1 MKKGLLYPL
10 LSAALWMTASGL
22 NAQTQE
28 VDLSGT
34 WGFQTDFMDFRRGSL
49 DVRYMHRLQDT
60 IVLPAITD
68 DYHIGWKSPYCHID
82 RLTRKYEYMGPA
94 WYQREIAFPKEWAG
108 KRIFMYFE
116 RTHWLSSIFV
126 DTKEVS
132 KLDYISVPHCHELT
146 DFVKPG
152 KTHLITLCIDNRYQY
167 DTHKWNHAHTEFTQ
181 INWNG
186 ILGEMKL
193 IAVDPVYVDDMQ
205 LYPDVTEKT
214 VTARLQIRNY
224 TGKPFEGTARFHI
237 TGDDGYNLTRELPV
251 NGKDSLVSFEGKI
264 ALGKDIQLWDEFHPN
279 LYRVE
284 CKLLTSV
291 GETNYEH
298 EKEVT
303 FGMREVA
310 QGKNHVLVNGH
321 PIHLRGTVE
330 NAVFPKTGYAPV
342 DDASWERIFR
352 ILKDYGMNHMR
363 FHSWCPP
370 AAAFRMADKLGVYL
384 QVELPMWGKDG
395 EPGEPAR
402 WDFFRREQKAIL
414 KEYGNH
420 PSFILYC
427 NGNEIS
433 GDFDFI
439 EELTRYGREHDSR
452 HLFSGST
459 ARKRV
464 ASDQFYTTHQTT
476 SGGATVYEGRPYTDW
491 DICKGTNI
499 DVPVISHET
508 GQRCVYPDY
517 SIIAKFD
524 GPVEARNLEKFRSQL
539 EANGMGDQADD
550 FFRASGAQTVF
561 EYKDVIEAQL
571 RTSTS
576 AGFQL
581 LSINDLPEQGY
592 APVGILDPFWD
603 SKGLITPEEFRHF
616 CSPTVPLLRF
626 EKRVWNGGETFEA
639 VAEVY
644 NFSDRSLK
652 NSKVSWQLLD
662 EQGKTLRQGKLK
674 TQTFLCDTVI
684 RAGSFSCILPEGS
697 EPQKL
702 TVQLLVGKDYV
713 NSWDIWVYPKTGQ
726 LMQSTAD
733 VLYTTTFDAVAKQQL
748 QAGKKV
754 VLLPNP
760 KQVKG
765 RRSSFHNHFWNPI
778 MFKWAPMTLGWL
790 IHDDSPVF
798 DHFVT
803 ENHPDWQWWD
813 ILNYAKVI
821 ELQETPQALR
831 PFIQTIDSYDSNRK
845 LGIGFEARVGG
856 GKLLVLALDTQKD
869 MNKRPATCQLL
880 ESIDR
885 YVKSEK
891 FNPQVELDTAFI
903 DSFLTTKQTFK
914 K

>member
-28 VDLSGT
+28 VDLSGI

-68 DYHIGWKSPYCHID
+68 DYQIGWKSPYCHID

-214 VTARLQIRNY
+214 VIARLQIRNY

>member
-1 MKKGLLYPL
+1 M
-10 LSAALWMTASGL
+10 SAALWMTASGL

-68 DYHIGWKSPYCHID
+68 DYQIGWKSPYCHID

-284 CKLLTSV
+284 CRLLTSV

-760 KQVKG
+760 REFG
-765 RRSSFHNHFWNPI
+765 I
-778 MFKWAPMTLGWL
+778 
-790 IHDDSPVF
+790 
-798 DHFVT
+798 
-803 ENHPDWQWWD
+803 
-813 ILNYAKVI
+813 
-821 ELQETPQALR
+821 
-831 PFIQTIDSYDSNRK
+831 RK
-845 LGIGFEARVGG
+845 RLK
-856 GKLLVLALDTQKD
+856 KLW
-869 MNKRPATCQLL
+869 
-880 ESIDR
+880 E
-885 YVKSEK
+885 
-891 FNPQVELDTAFI
+891 
-903 DSFLTTKQTFK
+903 
-914 K
+914 

>member
-68 DYHIGWKSPYCHID
+68 DYQIGWKSPYCHID

-603 SKGLITPEEFRHF
+603 SKGLITPKEFRHF

-713 NSWDIWVYPKTGQ
+713 NSWNIWVYPKTGQ

-869 MNKRPATCQLL
+869 MDKRPATCQLL

>member
-68 DYHIGWKSPYCHID
+68 DYQIGWKSPYCHID

-778 MFKWAPMTLGWL
+778 LFKWAPMTLGWL

-869 MNKRPATCQLL
+869 MDKRPATCQLL

-903 DSFLTTKQTFK
+903 DSFLITKQTFK

>member
-1 MKKGLLYPL
+1 M
-10 LSAALWMTASGL
+10 
-22 NAQTQE
+22 
-28 VDLSGT
+28 
-34 WGFQTDFMDFRRGSL
+34 
-49 DVRYMHRLQDT
+49 
-60 IVLPAITD
+60 
-68 DYHIGWKSPYCHID
+68 
-82 RLTRKYEYMGPA
+82 
-94 WYQREIAFPKEWAG
+94 
-108 KRIFMYFE
+108 
-116 RTHWLSSIFV
+116 
-126 DTKEVS
+126 
-132 KLDYISVPHCHELT
+132 
-146 DFVKPG
+146 
-152 KTHLITLCIDNRYQY
+152 
-167 DTHKWNHAHTEFTQ
+167 
-181 INWNG
+181 
-186 ILGEMKL
+186 
-193 IAVDPVYVDDMQ
+193 
-205 LYPDVTEKT
+205 
-214 VTARLQIRNY
+214 
-224 TGKPFEGTARFHI
+224 
-237 TGDDGYNLTRELPV
+237 
-251 NGKDSLVSFEGKI
+251 
-264 ALGKDIQLWDEFHPN
+264 
-279 LYRVE
+279 
-284 CKLLTSV
+284 
-291 GETNYEH
+291 
-298 EKEVT
+298 
-303 FGMREVA
+303 
-310 QGKNHVLVNGH
+310 
-321 PIHLRGTVE
+321 
-330 NAVFPKTGYAPV
+330 
-342 DDASWERIFR
+342 
-352 ILKDYGMNHMR
+352 
-363 FHSWCPP
+363 
-370 AAAFRMADKLGVYL
+370 
-384 QVELPMWGKDG
+384 
-395 EPGEPAR
+395 
-402 WDFFRREQKAIL
+402 
-414 KEYGNH
+414 
-420 PSFILYC
+420 
-427 NGNEIS
+427 
-433 GDFDFI
+433 
-439 EELTRYGREHDSR
+439 TRYGREHDSR

-476 SGGATVYEGRPYTDW
+476 SGGATVYEGHPYTDW

-869 MNKRPATCQLL
+869 MDKRPATCQLL

>member
-68 DYHIGWKSPYCHID
+68 DYQIGWKSPYCHID

-224 TGKPFEGTARFHI
+224 TGKPFEGAARFHI

-891 FNPQVELDTAFI
+891 FNPQVELDTVFI
-903 DSFLTTKQTFK
+903 DSFLITKQTFK

>member
-68 DYHIGWKSPYCHID
+68 DYQIGWKSPYCHID

-603 SKGLITPEEFRHF
+603 SKGLITPKEFCHF

-903 DSFLTTKQTFK
+903 DSFLITKQTFK

>member
-60 IVLPAITD
+60 IVPPAITD
-68 DYHIGWKSPYCHID
+68 DYQIGWKSPYCHID

-603 SKGLITPEEFRHF
+603 SKGLITPKEFRHF

-903 DSFLTTKQTFK
+903 DSFLITKQTFK

>member
-68 DYHIGWKSPYCHID
+68 DYQIGWKSPYCHID

-603 SKGLITPEEFRHF
+603 SKGLITPKEFRHF

-869 MNKRPATCQLL
+869 MDKRPATCQLL

>member
-68 DYHIGWKSPYCHID
+68 DYQIGWKSPYCHID

-726 LMQSTAD
+726 
-733 VLYTTTFDAVAKQQL
+733 DAVAKQQL

-869 MNKRPATCQLL
+869 MDKRPATCQLL

>member
-68 DYHIGWKSPYCHID
+68 DYQIGWKSPYCYID

-370 AAAFRMADKLGVYL
+370 AAAFRMADKQGVYL

-869 MNKRPATCQLL
+869 MDKRPATCQLL

>member
-1 MKKGLLYPL
+1 M
-10 LSAALWMTASGL
+10 
-22 NAQTQE
+22 
-28 VDLSGT
+28 
-34 WGFQTDFMDFRRGSL
+34 
-49 DVRYMHRLQDT
+49 
-60 IVLPAITD
+60 
-68 DYHIGWKSPYCHID
+68 
-82 RLTRKYEYMGPA
+82 
-94 WYQREIAFPKEWAG
+94 
-108 KRIFMYFE
+108 
-116 RTHWLSSIFV
+116 
-126 DTKEVS
+126 
-132 KLDYISVPHCHELT
+132 
-146 DFVKPG
+146 
-152 KTHLITLCIDNRYQY
+152 
-167 DTHKWNHAHTEFTQ
+167 
-181 INWNG
+181 
-186 ILGEMKL
+186 
-193 IAVDPVYVDDMQ
+193 
-205 LYPDVTEKT
+205 
-214 VTARLQIRNY
+214 
-224 TGKPFEGTARFHI
+224 
-237 TGDDGYNLTRELPV
+237 
-251 NGKDSLVSFEGKI
+251 
-264 ALGKDIQLWDEFHPN
+264 
-279 LYRVE
+279 
-284 CKLLTSV
+284 
-291 GETNYEH
+291 
-298 EKEVT
+298 
-303 FGMREVA
+303 
-310 QGKNHVLVNGH
+310 
-321 PIHLRGTVE
+321 
-330 NAVFPKTGYAPV
+330 
-342 DDASWERIFR
+342 
-352 ILKDYGMNHMR
+352 
-363 FHSWCPP
+363 
-370 AAAFRMADKLGVYL
+370 
-384 QVELPMWGKDG
+384 
-395 EPGEPAR
+395 
-402 WDFFRREQKAIL
+402 
-414 KEYGNH
+414 
-420 PSFILYC
+420 
-427 NGNEIS
+427 
-433 GDFDFI
+433 
-439 EELTRYGREHDSR
+439 
-452 HLFSGST
+452 
-459 ARKRV
+459 
-464 ASDQFYTTHQTT
+464 
-476 SGGATVYEGRPYTDW
+476 
-491 DICKGTNI
+491 
-499 DVPVISHET
+499 
-508 GQRCVYPDY
+508 
-517 SIIAKFD
+517 
-524 GPVEARNLEKFRSQL
+524 
-539 EANGMGDQADD
+539 
-550 FFRASGAQTVF
+550 
-561 EYKDVIEAQL
+561 
-571 RTSTS
+571 
-576 AGFQL
+576 
-581 LSINDLPEQGY
+581 
-592 APVGILDPFWD
+592 GILDPFWD

-869 MNKRPATCQLL
+869 MDKRPATCQLL

>member
-68 DYHIGWKSPYCHID
+68 DYQIGWKSPYCHID

-603 SKGLITPEEFRHF
+603 SKGLITPKEFRHF

-713 NSWDIWVYPKTGQ
+713 NSWDIWVYPKAGQ

-869 MNKRPATCQLL
+869 MDKRPATCQLL

>member
-68 DYHIGWKSPYCHID
+68 DYQIGWKSPYCHID

-370 AAAFRMADKLGVYL
+370 AAAFRMADKLGVCL

-603 SKGLITPEEFRHF
+603 SKGLITPKEFRHF

-903 DSFLTTKQTFK
+903 DSFLITKQTFK

>member
-1 MKKGLLYPL
+1 M
-10 LSAALWMTASGL
+10 SAALWMTASGL

-68 DYHIGWKSPYCHID
+68 DYQIGWKSPYCHID

-603 SKGLITPEEFRHF
+603 SKGLITPKEFRHF

-713 NSWDIWVYPKTGQ
+713 NSWNIWVYPKTGQ

-903 DSFLTTKQTFK
+903 DSFLITKQTFK

>member
-68 DYHIGWKSPYCHID
+68 DYQIGWKSPYCHID

-264 ALGKDIQLWDEFHPN
+264 DLGKDIQLWDEFHPN

-603 SKGLITPEEFRHF
+603 SKGLITPKEFRHF

-903 DSFLTTKQTFK
+903 DSFLITKQTFK

>member
-1 MKKGLLYPL
+1 M
-10 LSAALWMTASGL
+10 SAALWMTASGL

-68 DYHIGWKSPYCHID
+68 DYQIGWKSPYCHID

-603 SKGLITPEEFRHF
+603 SKGLITPKEFRHF

-903 DSFLTTKQTFK
+903 DSFLITKQTFK

>member
-10 LSAALWMTASGL
+10 LSAALWMTVSGL

-68 DYHIGWKSPYCHID
+68 DYQIGWKSPYCHID

-167 DTHKWNHAHTEFTQ
+167 AMHKWNHAHTEFTQ

-214 VTARLQIRNY
+214 VTARLQIRNC

-237 TGDDGYNLTRELPV
+237 TGDDGYNLTCELPV
-251 NGKDSLVSFEGKI
+251 NGKDTLVSFEGKI

-279 LYRVE
+279 LYRLE
-284 CKLLTSV
+284 CELLTSV

-384 QVELPMWGKDG
+384 QVELPMWGPDG

-452 HLFSGST
+452 RLFSGST

-626 EKRVWNGGETFEA
+626 EKRVWNDGETFEA

-903 DSFLTTKQTFK
+903 DSFLITKQTFK

>member
-68 DYHIGWKSPYCHID
+68 DYQIGWKSPYCHID

-713 NSWDIWVYPKTGQ
+713 NSWNIWVYPKTGQ

-903 DSFLTTKQTFK
+903 DSFLITKQTFK

>member
-68 DYHIGWKSPYCHID
+68 DYQIGWKSPYCHID

-94 WYQREIAFPKEWAG
+94 WYQREFAFPKEWAG

-869 MNKRPATCQLL
+869 MDKRPATCQLL

>member
-68 DYHIGWKSPYCHID
+68 DYQIGWKSPYCHID

-452 HLFSGST
+452 RLFSGST

-603 SKGLITPEEFRHF
+603 SKGLIIPEEFRHF

-644 NFSDRSLK
+644 NFSGRSLK
-652 NSKVSWQLLD
+652 NSKMSWQLLD

>member
-68 DYHIGWKSPYCHID
+68 DYQIGWKSPYCHID

-561 EYKDVIEAQL
+561 EYKDVIETQL

-644 NFSDRSLK
+644 NFSDRSFK

-869 MNKRPATCQLL
+869 MDKRPATCQLL

>member
-68 DYHIGWKSPYCHID
+68 DYQIGWKLPYCHID

-869 MNKRPATCQLL
+869 MDKRPATCQLL

>member
-68 DYHIGWKSPYCHID
+68 DYQIGWKSPYCHID

-765 RRSSFHNHFWNPI
+765 RRSSSHNHFWNPI

-869 MNKRPATCQLL
+869 MDKRPATCQLL

>member
-1 MKKGLLYPL
+1 M
-10 LSAALWMTASGL
+10 SAALWMTASGL

-68 DYHIGWKSPYCHID
+68 DYQIGWKSPYCHID

-603 SKGLITPEEFRHF
+603 SKGLITPKEFRHF

-869 MNKRPATCQLL
+869 MDKRPATCQLL

>member
-1 MKKGLLYPL
+1 M
-10 LSAALWMTASGL
+10 SAALWMTASGL

-68 DYHIGWKSPYCHID
+68 DYQIGWKSPYCHID

-603 SKGLITPEEFRHF
+603 SKGLI
-616 CSPTVPLLRF
+616 
-626 EKRVWNGGETFEA
+626 
-639 VAEVY
+639 
-644 NFSDRSLK
+644 
-652 NSKVSWQLLD
+652 KVSWQLLD

-813 ILNYAKVI
+813 ILNHATALDLTDLRTLTPVI
-821 ELQETPQALR
+821 QSVDTYEV
-831 PFIQTIDSYDSNRK
+831 NRK
-845 LGIGFEARVGG
+845 LGIAFEARVGNG
-856 GKLLVLALDTQKD
+856 SLFVLCVDTRRGMDQ
-869 MNKRPATCQLL
+869 RPATRQLL
-880 ESIDR
+880 TSVKNYVASGRFVPKVSIPF
-885 YVKSEK
+885 YA
-891 FNPQVELDTAFI
+891 LDKLFDCIGADPIHATNNHAI
-903 DSFLTTKQTFK
+903 DLLHNK
-914 K
+914 

>member
-68 DYHIGWKSPYCHID
+68 DYQIGWKSPYCHID

-193 IAVDPVYVDDMQ
+193 IAVDPVYVNDMQ

-903 DSFLTTKQTFK
+903 DSFLITKQTFK

>member
-1 MKKGLLYPL
+1 M
-10 LSAALWMTASGL
+10 SAALWMTASGL

-68 DYHIGWKSPYCHID
+68 DYQIGWKSPYCHID

-903 DSFLTTKQTFK
+903 DSFLITKQTFK

>member
-1 MKKGLLYPL
+1 M
-10 LSAALWMTASGL
+10 SAALWMTASGL

-28 VDLSGT
+28 VELSGT

-68 DYHIGWKSPYCHID
+68 DYQIGWKSPYCHID

-869 MNKRPATCQLL
+869 MDKRPATCQLL

>member
-68 DYHIGWKSPYCHID
+68 DYQIGWKSPYCHID

-869 MNKRPATCQLL
+869 MDKRPATCQLL

-891 FNPQVELDTAFI
+891 FNPQVELATAFI
-903 DSFLTTKQTFK
+903 DSVLITTQTFK